1 MKKIRYRFY
10 LPDEFQGWETIAEW
24 KPGRMD
30 FEEQQ
35 LLHRFAESFVDIER
49 EEIEEG

>member
-35 LLHRFAESFVDIER
+35 LLHRFAEFKEVV
-49 EEIEEG
+49 EGNE